1 MHGLGGLEVEAGAS
15 EYLLDYS
22 SSMLKKVVEGS
33 STVSMTVRTRS
44 TRCDLSALC
53 LAKTDMTGEQHIL

>member
-33 STVSMTVRTRS
+33 TVSMAVRTRS

>member
-22 SSMLKKVVEGS
+22 SSMLKKVVEG